1 MNPIISLR
9 DEFNGIIAVLGD
21 DISRV
26 SSLKEVAKK
35 TIILATASFL
45 ESQLTDLVLTELRI
59 RKVDACPAFNF
70 GKSKGVVRQYHAW
83 FDWKAKN
90 INNFLIL
97 FGDRFREEGR
107 KYIDNHVERE
117 NLERDF
123 MTVGSTRNLLI
134 HNNFLSYT
142 IDLTYEDSLTIS
154 LNACGF
160 VDMIVEMFSNFH
172 RVHNYYSNRASEDVT
187 AQMYQ

>member
-21 DISRV
+21 DTSRV
-26 SSLKEVAKK
+26 NSLKEVAKK
-35 TIILATASFL
+35 TVILATASFL
-45 ESQLTDLVLTELRI
+45 ESRLTDLVLSELRI
-59 RKVDACPAFNF
+59 RNVDACPAFNF
-70 GKSKGVVRQYHAW
+70 GKSMGVVRQYHAW
-83 FDWKAKN
+83 FDWKTKN
-90 INNFLIL
+90 INKFLIQ
-97 FGDRFREEGR
+97 FGDGFKEEGR
-107 KYIDNHVERE
+107 KYIDNHADRK

-142 IDLTYEDSLTIS
+142 IDLTYEDSLAIS

-160 VDMIVEMFSNFH
+160 ADMIVEMFSNFH
-172 RVHNYYSNRASEDVT
+172 LVHNYYSNRAPEDVT
-187 AQMYQ
+187 A